1 METGKIRKGGA
12 FLVEEIAPQEI
23 FTPDDFTEEHRMI
36 IKTTEDF
43 VKNEVQPHIEEL
55 EHKDFELTRKLMRQV
70 GELGLLGADIEEQY
84 GGSTMDKIA
93 SLLIAA
99 YFTPAGSFGLTLGAH
114 TGIGTL
120 PVVFFGNKS
129 QKEKYLPALA
139 SGEKIAAYALTEPL
153 AGTDALALRTKAILS
168 NDGRYYQLN
177 GEKQFI
183 TNGGLADIIIT
194 FAKVDGDKFTA
205 FIVEKGFQGVSIGS
219 EESKM
224 GIRGSSTTSVIFED
238 ARVPVKNVLF
248 EIGKGHM
255 VAFSILDIGRLRLAG
270 GCVEEA
276 KLALEE
282 SVKYAKQRVQFGK
295 PICELGLIKHKLAEM
310 GIGIY
315 IAESMLYR
323 TAGLIDNILTT
334 VDMAGEDSGRRS
346 AECLSEYATEC
357 SINKVYCSE
366 MLDYVADEAV
376 QIHGGYGYIEEY
388 LVERIYRDS
397 RINRIFEGTN
407 EINRLTI
414 LDRLMRKALKNEI
427 PLFSMAQRLAD
438 EMLTIEPVSPSMEDG
453 PLGYQ
458 KKLVDMSKKIFLLT
472 SGGAAQKYGKAMAE
486 QQEIL
491 GLLSDI
497 AIEIF
502 AMESGLLR
510 ALKSIESSGE
520 EQAKT
525 KIDMVCVYVNDAMK
539 RIDDYATQILAAME
553 TGDVLYTQ
561 LGAMRKLSRLMPINT
576 VAVRREIAERLIEA
590 ERYTC
595 YTFAL
600 QNTIWVGESQR
611 AGEHLKV
618 GNAFGLGRCS
628 GT

>member
-43 VKNEVQPHIEEL
+43 AKNEVQPHIEEL

-84 GGSTMDKIA
+84 GGSAMDKIA

-238 ARVPVKNVLF
+238 ARVPVENVLF

-276 KLALEE
+276 KSALEE

-295 PICELGLIKHKLAEM
+295 PICEFGLIKHKLAEM

-346 AECLSEYATEC
+346 AECISEYATEC

-427 PLFSMAQRLAD
+427 PLFSMAQRLAG

-472 SGGAAQKYGKAMAE
+472 AGGAAQKYGKAMAE

-595 YTFAL
+595 
-600 QNTIWVGESQR
+600 
-611 AGEHLKV
+611 
-618 GNAFGLGRCS
+618 
-628 GT
+628 

>member
-1 METGKIRKGGA
+1 
-12 FLVEEIAPQEI
+12 
-23 FTPDDFTEEHRMI
+23 MI

-43 VKNEVQPHIEEL
+43 AKNEVQPHIEEL

-93 SLLIAA
+93 SLLITA

-238 ARVPVKNVLF
+238 ARVPVENVLF

-276 KLALEE
+276 KLALGE

-295 PICELGLIKHKLAEM
+295 PICEFGLIKHKLAEM

-346 AECLSEYATEC
+346 AECISEYATEC

-427 PLFSMAQRLAD
+427 PLFSMAQRLAG

-472 SGGAAQKYGKAMAE
+472 SGGAAQKYGRAMAE

-576 VAVRREIAERLIEA
+576 VAARREIAERFTEA

-595 YTFAL
+595 
-600 QNTIWVGESQR
+600 
-611 AGEHLKV
+611 
-618 GNAFGLGRCS
+618 
-628 GT
+628 

>member
-1 METGKIRKGGA
+1 
-12 FLVEEIAPQEI
+12 
-23 FTPDDFTEEHRMI
+23 
-36 IKTTEDF
+36 
-43 VKNEVQPHIEEL
+43 
-55 EHKDFELTRKLMRQV
+55 
-70 GELGLLGADIEEQY
+70 
-84 GGSTMDKIA
+84 MDKIA
-93 SLLIAA
+93 SLLITA
-99 YFTPAGSFGLTLGAH
+99 YLTLAGSFGLTLGAH

-153 AGTDALALRTKAILS
+153 AGTDALALRTRAILS
-168 NDGRYYQLN
+168 DDGRYYQLN

-183 TNGGLADIIIT
+183 TNGGLADIIVT

-205 FIVEKGFQGVSIGS
+205 FIVEKGFPGVSIGP
-219 EESKM
+219 EENKM

-238 ARVPVKNVLF
+238 ARVPVENVLF
-248 EIGKGHM
+248 EIGKGHA

-270 GCVEEA
+270 GCVEGA

-282 SVKYAKQRVQFGK
+282 SVKYARQRVQFGR
-295 PICELGLIKHKLAEM
+295 PICQFGLIKHKLAEM

-315 IAESMLYR
+315 TAESMLYR
-323 TAGLIDNILTT
+323 TAGLIDNILAT
-334 VDMAGEDSGRRS
+334 VDLAAGDSGRRS
-346 AECLSEYATEC
+346 AECVSEYATEC

-414 LDRLMRKALKNEI
+414 LDWLMRKALKNEI
-427 PLFSMAQRLAD
+427 PLFSMALKLAG
-438 EMLTIEPVSPSMEDG
+438 EMLTIAPVSPSMEDG

-486 QQEIL
+486 QQEVV

-561 LGAMRKLSRLMPINT
+561 LGAMRKLSRLTPINT
-576 VAVRREIAERLIEA
+576 VARRREIAERLIEA

-595 YTFAL
+595 
-600 QNTIWVGESQR
+600 
-611 AGEHLKV
+611 
-618 GNAFGLGRCS
+618 
-628 GT
+628 

>member
-1 METGKIRKGGA
+1 METPKIRKGGT

-70 GELGLLGADIEEQY
+70 GELGLLAADIEEQY
-84 GGSTMDKIA
+84 GGSPMDKIA
-93 SLLIAA
+93 SLLITA
-99 YFTPAGSFGLTLGAH
+99 YLTLAGSFGLTLGAH

-153 AGTDALALRTKAILS
+153 AGTDALALRTRAILS
-168 NDGRYYQLN
+168 DDGRYYQLN

-183 TNGGLADIIIT
+183 TNGGLADIIVT

-205 FIVEKGFQGVSIGS
+205 FIVEKGFPGVSIGP
-219 EESKM
+219 EENKM

-238 ARVPVKNVLF
+238 ARVPVENVLF
-248 EIGKGHM
+248 EIGKGHA

-270 GCVEEA
+270 GCVEGA

-282 SVKYAKQRVQFGK
+282 SVKYARQRVQFGR
-295 PICELGLIKHKLAEM
+295 PICQFGLIKHKLAEM

-315 IAESMLYR
+315 TAESMLYR
-323 TAGLIDNILTT
+323 TAGLIDNILAT
-334 VDMAGEDSGRRS
+334 VDLAAGDSGRQT
-346 AECLSEYATEC
+346 AKCISEYATEC

-414 LDRLMRKALKNEI
+414 LDWLMRKALKNEI
-427 PLFSMAQRLAD
+427 PLFSMALKLAG
-438 EMLTIEPVSPSMEDG
+438 EMLTIAPVSPSMEDG

-486 QQEIL
+486 QQEVV

-561 LGAMRKLSRLMPINT
+561 LGAMRKLSRLTPINT
-576 VAVRREIAERLIEA
+576 VARRREIAERLIEA

-595 YTFAL
+595 
-600 QNTIWVGESQR
+600 
-611 AGEHLKV
+611 
-618 GNAFGLGRCS
+618 
-628 GT
+628 

>member
-1 METGKIRKGGA
+1 
-12 FLVEEIAPQEI
+12 
-23 FTPDDFTEEHRMI
+23 
-36 IKTTEDF
+36 
-43 VKNEVQPHIEEL
+43 
-55 EHKDFELTRKLMRQV
+55 
-70 GELGLLGADIEEQY
+70 
-84 GGSTMDKIA
+84 
-93 SLLIAA
+93 
-99 YFTPAGSFGLTLGAH
+99 
-114 TGIGTL
+114 
-120 PVVFFGNKS
+120 
-129 QKEKYLPALA
+129 
-139 SGEKIAAYALTEPL
+139 
-153 AGTDALALRTKAILS
+153 
-168 NDGRYYQLN
+168 GRYYQLN

-238 ARVPVKNVLF
+238 ARVPVENVLF

-295 PICELGLIKHKLAEM
+295 PICEFGLIKHKLAEM

-346 AECLSEYATEC
+346 AECISEYATEC

-427 PLFSMAQRLAD
+427 PLFSMAQRLAG

-576 VAVRREIAERLIEA
+576 VAARREIAERLIEA

-595 YTFAL
+595 
-600 QNTIWVGESQR
+600 
-611 AGEHLKV
+611 
-618 GNAFGLGRCS
+618 
-628 GT
+628 

>member
-43 VKNEVQPHIEEL
+43 AKNEVQPHIEEL

-93 SLLIAA
+93 SLLITA
-99 YFTPAGSFGLTLGAH
+99 YFTPAGSFGLTLGVH

-238 ARVPVKNVLF
+238 ARVPVENVLF

-276 KLALEE
+276 KSALEE

-295 PICELGLIKHKLAEM
+295 PICEFGLIKHKLAEM

-346 AECLSEYATEC
+346 AECISEYATEC

-427 PLFSMAQRLAD
+427 PLFSMAQRLAG

-472 SGGAAQKYGKAMAE
+472 AGGAAQKYGKAMAE

-525 KIDMVCVYVNDAMK
+525 KIGMVCVFVNDAMK

-595 YTFAL
+595 
-600 QNTIWVGESQR
+600 
-611 AGEHLKV
+611 
-618 GNAFGLGRCS
+618 
-628 GT
+628 

>member
-1 METGKIRKGGA
+1 
-12 FLVEEIAPQEI
+12 
-23 FTPDDFTEEHRMI
+23 MI

-43 VKNEVQPHIEEL
+43 AKNEVQPHIEEL

-93 SLLIAA
+93 SLLITA

-238 ARVPVKNVLF
+238 ARVPVENVLF

-276 KLALEE
+276 KSALEE
-282 SVKYAKQRVQFGK
+282 SIKYAKQRVQFGK
-295 PICELGLIKHKLAEM
+295 PICEFGLIKHKLAEM

-346 AECLSEYATEC
+346 AECISEYATEC

-427 PLFSMAQRLAD
+427 PLFSMAQRLAG

-510 ALKSIESSGE
+510 ALKSVESSGE

-595 YTFAL
+595 
-600 QNTIWVGESQR
+600 
-611 AGEHLKV
+611 
-618 GNAFGLGRCS
+618 
-628 GT
+628 

>member
-1 METGKIRKGGA
+1 VETAKIRKGGA

-36 IKTTEDF
+36 IRTTADF
-43 VKNEVQPHIEEL
+43 VKNEVQPHIKEL
-55 EHKDFELTRKLMRQV
+55 EHKDFELTRKLMRQA
-70 GELGLLGADIEEQY
+70 GELGLLAANIEEEY
-84 GGSTMDKIA
+84 GGSAMGQIA
-93 SLLIAA
+93 SLLITACL
-99 YFTPAGSFGLTLGAH
+99 TPAGSFSLTMGGH
-114 TGIGTL
+114 TGIGSL
-120 PVVFFGNKS
+120 PIIFFGNKS
-129 QKEKYLPALA
+129 QKGKYLPALA

-153 AGTDALALRTKAILS
+153 AGTDAFALRTRAILS
-168 NDGRYYQLN
+168 DDGRYYQLN

-183 TNGGLADIIIT
+183 TSGGLADVIIT

-205 FIVEKGFQGVSIGS
+205 FIVEKGFPGVSIGP
-219 EESKM
+219 EENKM
-224 GIRGSSTTSVIFED
+224 GIRGTSTTSVIFED
-238 ARVPVKNVLF
+238 ARVPVENVLF
-248 EIGKGHM
+248 EIGKGHK

-270 GCVEEA
+270 GCVEGA

-282 SVKYAKQRVQFGK
+282 SVKYAKQRIQFGR
-295 PICELGLIKHKLAEM
+295 PICQFGLIKHKLAEM

-334 VDMAGEDSGRRS
+334 VDMMTGDSGRRS
-346 AECLSEYATEC
+346 AECISEYATEC
-357 SINKVYCSE
+357 SINKVHCSE

-388 LVERIYRDS
+388 LVERIYRDA

-414 LDRLMRKALKNEI
+414 LDWLMKKALKNEI
-427 PLFSMAQRLAD
+427 PLFSMALKLAGEIAQRLA
-438 EMLTIEPVSPSMEDG
+438 IEPVSPSMEDG

-458 KKLVDMSKKIFLLT
+458 KKLVDMAKKIFLLT
-472 SGGAAQKYGKAMAE
+472 SGRAAQKYGKDMAE

-497 AIEIF
+497 VIEVY

-539 RIDDYATQILAAME
+539 RIDHNATQILAAME

-576 VAVRREIAERLIEA
+576 VVARREISERLIEA

-595 YTFAL
+595 
-600 QNTIWVGESQR
+600 
-611 AGEHLKV
+611 
-618 GNAFGLGRCS
+618 
-628 GT
+628 

>member
-1 METGKIRKGGA
+1 
-12 FLVEEIAPQEI
+12 
-23 FTPDDFTEEHRMI
+23 MI

-43 VKNEVQPHIEEL
+43 AKNEVQPHIEEL

-93 SLLIAA
+93 SLLITA

-168 NDGRYYQLN
+168 NDGQYYQLN

-194 FAKVDGDKFTA
+194 FAKIDGDKFTA

-238 ARVPVKNVLF
+238 ARVPVENVLF

-276 KLALEE
+276 KLALGE

-295 PICELGLIKHKLAEM
+295 PICEFGLIKHKLAEM

-346 AECLSEYATEC
+346 AECISEYATEC

-427 PLFSMAQRLAD
+427 PLFSMAQRLAG

-472 SGGAAQKYGKAMAE
+472 SGGVAQKYGKAMAE

-576 VAVRREIAERLIEA
+576 VAARREIAERLIEA

-595 YTFAL
+595 
-600 QNTIWVGESQR
+600 
-611 AGEHLKV
+611 
-618 GNAFGLGRCS
+618 
-628 GT
+628 

>member
-43 VKNEVQPHIEEL
+43 AKNEVQPHIEEL

-84 GGSTMDKIA
+84 GGSAMDKIA

-99 YFTPAGSFGLTLGAH
+99 YFTAAGSFGLTLGAH

-120 PVVFFGNKS
+120 PLVFFGNKS

-168 NDGRYYQLN
+168 NDGQYYQLN

-238 ARVPVKNVLF
+238 ARVPVENVLF

-276 KLALEE
+276 KSALEE

-295 PICELGLIKHKLAEM
+295 PICEFGLIKHKLAEM

-346 AECLSEYATEC
+346 AECISEYATEC

-427 PLFSMAQRLAD
+427 PLFSMAQRLAG

-472 SGGAAQKYGKAMAE
+472 AGGAAQKYGKAMAE

-576 VAVRREIAERLIEA
+576 VAARREIAERFTEA

-595 YTFAL
+595 
-600 QNTIWVGESQR
+600 
-611 AGEHLKV
+611 
-618 GNAFGLGRCS
+618 
-628 GT
+628 

>member
-84 GGSTMDKIA
+84 GGSAMDKIA
-93 SLLIAA
+93 SLLITA

-238 ARVPVKNVLF
+238 ARVPVENVLF

-270 GCVEEA
+270 GCVEGA
-276 KLALEE
+276 KSALEE

-295 PICELGLIKHKLAEM
+295 PICEFGLIKHKLAEM

-315 IAESMLYR
+315 LAESMLYR

-346 AECLSEYATEC
+346 AECISEYATEC

-376 QIHGGYGYIEEY
+376 QIHGGYGYVEEY

-427 PLFSMAQRLAD
+427 PLFSTAQRLAG

-472 SGGAAQKYGKAMAE
+472 AGGAAQKYGKALAE

-510 ALKSIESSGE
+510 ALKSVESSGE

-525 KIDMVCVYVNDAMK
+525 KIDMVCVFVNDAMK

-576 VAVRREIAERLIEA
+576 VAVRREIAERFTEA

-595 YTFAL
+595 
-600 QNTIWVGESQR
+600 
-611 AGEHLKV
+611 
-618 GNAFGLGRCS
+618 
-628 GT
+628 

>member
-1 METGKIRKGGA
+1 
-12 FLVEEIAPQEI
+12 
-23 FTPDDFTEEHRMI
+23 MI

-93 SLLIAA
+93 SLLITA

-238 ARVPVKNVLF
+238 ARVPVENVLF

-255 VAFSILDIGRLRLAG
+255 VAFSILDLGRLRLAG

-295 PICELGLIKHKLAEM
+295 PICEFGLIKHKLAEM

-346 AECLSEYATEC
+346 AECISEYATEC

-472 SGGAAQKYGKAMAE
+472 SGGVAQKYGKAMAE

-510 ALKSIESSGE
+510 ALKSVESSGE

-595 YTFAL
+595 
-600 QNTIWVGESQR
+600 
-611 AGEHLKV
+611 
-618 GNAFGLGRCS
+618 
-628 GT
+628 

>member
-12 FLVEEIAPQEI
+12 FLVEEVAPQEI

-84 GGSTMDKIA
+84 GGSAMDKIA

-99 YFTPAGSFGLTLGAH
+99 YFTPAGSFGLTLNAH

-238 ARVPVKNVLF
+238 ARVPVENVLF

-276 KLALEE
+276 KSALEE

-295 PICELGLIKHKLAEM
+295 PICEFGLIKHKLAEM

-315 IAESMLYR
+315 VAESMLYR

-346 AECLSEYATEC
+346 AECISEYATEC

-366 MLDYVADEAV
+366 MLDYVADEAL

-407 EINRLTI
+407 EINRLTV

-427 PLFSMAQRLAD
+427 PLFSTAQRLAG

-510 ALKSIESSGE
+510 ALKSVESSGE
-520 EQAKT
+520 EQVKT

-595 YTFAL
+595 
-600 QNTIWVGESQR
+600 
-611 AGEHLKV
+611 
-618 GNAFGLGRCS
+618 
-628 GT
+628 

>member
-1 METGKIRKGGA
+1 VQTGKIRKGGT
-12 FLVEEIAPQEI
+12 FLVEEIAPHEI
-23 FTPDDFTEEHRMI
+23 FTPEDFTEEHRMI

-43 VKNEVQPHIEEL
+43 VKNEVQPHIKEL
-55 EHKDFELTRKLMRQV
+55 EHKDFELTRKLMLQV
-70 GELGLLGADIEEQY
+70 GELGLLGADIEEEY
-84 GGSTMDKIA
+84 GGSAMGQIA
-93 SLLIAA
+93 SLLITA
-99 YFTPAGSFGLTLGAH
+99 YFTPAGSLALTMGCH
-114 TGIGTL
+114 TGIGSL
-120 PVVFFGNKS
+120 PLIFFGNKS

-153 AGTDALALRTKAILS
+153 AGTDALALRSRATLS
-168 NDGRYYQLN
+168 DDGRYYQLN

-183 TNGGLADIIIT
+183 TNGGLADVIIT

-205 FIVEKGFQGVSIGS
+205 FIVEKGFQGVSIGP

-224 GIRGSSTTSVIFED
+224 GIRGSSTTSVILED
-238 ARVPVKNVLF
+238 ARVPAENVLS
-248 EIGKGHM
+248 EIGKGHA

-270 GCVEEA
+270 GCVEGA

-295 PICELGLIKHKLAEM
+295 PICKFGLIKHKLAEM

-323 TAGLIDNILTT
+323 TAGLIDSILTT
-334 VDMAGEDSGRRS
+334 VDMTAEDSGRRS
-346 AECLSEYATEC
+346 AECISEYATEC

-366 MLDYVADEAV
+366 MLDYVADEAL

-414 LDRLMRKALKNEI
+414 LDWLMRKALKNEI
-427 PLFSMAQRLAD
+427 PLFSMALKLAG

-458 KKLVDMSKKIFLLT
+458 KKLVDMAKKIFLLT

-486 QQEIL
+486 QQEVL

-576 VAVRREIAERLIEA
+576 VATRREITERFIEA

-595 YTFAL
+595 
-600 QNTIWVGESQR
+600 
-611 AGEHLKV
+611 
-618 GNAFGLGRCS
+618 
-628 GT
+628 

>member
-70 GELGLLGADIEEQY
+70 GGLGLLGADIEEQY
-84 GGSTMDKIA
+84 GGSAMDKIA
-93 SLLIAA
+93 SLLITA

-238 ARVPVKNVLF
+238 ARVPVENVLF

-276 KLALEE
+276 KSALEE

-295 PICELGLIKHKLAEM
+295 PICEFGLIKHKLAEM

-315 IAESMLYR
+315 LAESMLYR

-346 AECLSEYATEC
+346 AECISEYATEC

-376 QIHGGYGYIEEY
+376 QIHGGYGYVEEY

-427 PLFSMAQRLAD
+427 PLFSTAQRLAG

-472 SGGAAQKYGKAMAE
+472 AGGAAQKYGKAMAE

-510 ALKSIESSGE
+510 ALKSVESSGE

-525 KIDMVCVYVNDAMK
+525 KIDMVCVFVNDAMK

-576 VAVRREIAERLIEA
+576 VAVRREIAERFTEA

-595 YTFAL
+595 
-600 QNTIWVGESQR
+600 
-611 AGEHLKV
+611 
-618 GNAFGLGRCS
+618 
-628 GT
+628 

>member
-43 VKNEVQPHIEEL
+43 AKNEVQPHIEEL

-84 GGSTMDKIA
+84 GGSAMDKIA
-93 SLLIAA
+93 PLLITAHSA
-99 YFTPAGSFGLTLGAH
+99 PAGSFGLTLGVH

-238 ARVPVKNVLF
+238 ARVPVENVLF

-255 VAFSILDIGRLRLAG
+255 VAFSILDLGRLRLAG

-295 PICELGLIKHKLAEM
+295 PICEFGLIKHKLAEM

-346 AECLSEYATEC
+346 AECISEYATEC

-427 PLFSMAQRLAD
+427 PLFSMAQRLAG

-595 YTFAL
+595 
-600 QNTIWVGESQR
+600 
-611 AGEHLKV
+611 
-618 GNAFGLGRCS
+618 
-628 GT
+628 

>member
-1 METGKIRKGGA
+1 
-12 FLVEEIAPQEI
+12 
-23 FTPDDFTEEHRMI
+23 MI

-43 VKNEVQPHIEEL
+43 AKNEVQPHIEEL

-93 SLLIAA
+93 SLLITA

-238 ARVPVKNVLF
+238 ARVPVENVLF

-276 KLALEE
+276 KLALGE

-295 PICELGLIKHKLAEM
+295 PICEFGLIKHKLAEM

-346 AECLSEYATEC
+346 AECISEYATEC

-427 PLFSMAQRLAD
+427 PLFSMAQRLAG

-472 SGGAAQKYGKAMAE
+472 SGGVAQKYGKAMAE

-576 VAVRREIAERLIEA
+576 VAARREIAERLIEA

-595 YTFAL
+595 
-600 QNTIWVGESQR
+600 
-611 AGEHLKV
+611 
-618 GNAFGLGRCS
+618 
-628 GT
+628 